1 MLKLELK
8 RALKRKTFLFAILVG
23 AIFSI
28 VENISS
34 NYYSIINPYTNY
46 PYFFERYL
54 KGAMDSCYNS
64 FLFFKFSPLADTF
77 FTIMPIIV
85 AISYS
90 DSYLEDLNSGFLKN
104 ILARCSKNE
113 YLKSKFLANFI
124 VSGITISI
132 PLLISLL
139 MLITTQSSINPDK
152 ISTLTLGSGNLN
164 LDMYINHPILYIFM
178 WIGIYFVF
186 AGAISSIALGISI
199 VNRNKFI
206 VLIAPFIIVQAVDIL
221 FSFIGIN
228 EYNLMRFL
236 YLGVDINSL
245 AMFISF
251 ITLLMVTFLP
261 FYFGGKSN
269 EAF

>member
-8 RALKRKTFLFAILVG
+8 RAFKRKTFLFTIVIG
-23 AIFSI
+23 IIFAI
-28 VENISS
+28 VENVVS
-34 NYYSIINPYTNY
+34 NYYDIIHSYTNY
-46 PYFFERYL
+46 PHFFEGYI
-54 KGAMDSCYNS
+54 KTAMDSCYNS
-64 FLFFKFSPLADTF
+64 FLFFNFSPLSSIF
-77 FTIMPIIV
+77 FTIMPIVV
-85 AISYS
+85 AIAYS

-104 ILARCSKNE
+104 ILARCPKQK

-124 VSGITISI
+124 VSGITVSI

-139 MLITTQSSINPDK
+139 MLITTQASINPDK

-164 LDMYINHPILYIFM
+164 LDMYLNHPILYIFL

-186 AGAISSIALGISI
+186 AGAISSIALGVSI

-206 VLIAPFIIVQAVDIL
+206 VLIAPFIILQAIDIL

-228 EYNLMRFL
+228 DYNVMRFL
-236 YLGVDINSL
+236 YLCSRVNPL
-245 AMFISF
+245 AMFITF
-251 ITLLMVTFLP
+251 VVMLMATFFS

>member
-8 RALKRKTFLFAILVG
+8 RAFKRKTFIFAILIG
-23 AIFSI
+23 AIFAI

-34 NYYSIINPYTNY
+34 NYYSIISAYTTSQ
-46 PYFFERYL
+46 YFFDIYI
-54 KGAMDSCYNS
+54 KTAMDSCYNH
-64 FLFFKFSPLADTF
+64 FLFFNFSPLANTF
-77 FTIMPIIV
+77 FTIMPIII

-104 ILARCSKNE
+104 ILARCSKKE

-152 ISTLTLGSGNLN
+152 ISGLTLGSGNLN

-186 AGAISSIALGISI
+186 AGGISSIALGISI

-206 VLIAPFIIVQAVDIL
+206 VLIAPFIIVQAMDIL

-228 EYNLMRFL
+228 NYNLMRFL
-236 YLGVDINSL
+236 YLGFNPNPL
-245 AMFISF
+245 TMFITF
-251 ITLLMVTFLP
+251 IAMLMVTFLP